1 LIDLNTKHH
10 QIVAMKMI
18 DALELKIPPPLL
30 ILFFATAMYALDM
43 LLPNSQASFHIA
55 FAIIPLIIGASFAL
69 SGIYSFRKVKTTV
82 HPSKPE
88 RASSLVTS
96 GVYKITRNPMYL
108 GLFCVLMG
116 WAIILG
122 NVYTFIA
129 PFIFAFYISRFQIMP
144 EERALEGVFGD
155 AFTAY
160 KQKVRRWI

>member
-1 LIDLNTKHH
+1 
-10 QIVAMKMI
+10 MI
-18 DALELKIPPPLL
+18 DALELRIPPPLL
-30 ILFFATAMYALDM
+30 MLIFATAMYALDL
-43 LLPNSQASFHIA
+43 LLPNSQENFHIA

-69 SGIYSFRKVKTTV
+69 FGIYSFRKVKTTV

-116 WAIILG
+116 WTIILG
-122 NVYTFIA
+122 SIYTFIV

-144 EERALEGVFGD
+144 DERALAGVFGGT
-155 AFTAY
+155 FTAY
-160 KQKVRRWI
+160 KQKVADGYKRL

>member
-1 LIDLNTKHH
+1 
-10 QIVAMKMI
+10 MKII

-30 ILFFATAMYALDM
+30 MLFFATAMYMLDI
-43 LLPNSQASFHIA
+43 LLPNNSQTSFHTA
-55 FAIIPLIIGASFAL
+55 FAIALLIFGVSFAL
-69 SGIYSFRKVKTTV
+69 SGIYSFRQVKTTA

-108 GLFCVLMG
+108 GLFCVLMA

-122 NVYTFIA
+122 NVYTFIV

-144 EERALEGVFGD
+144 EERALEGIFGD

>member
-1 LIDLNTKHH
+1 
-10 QIVAMKMI
+10 MKMI
-18 DALELKIPPPLL
+18 DALELKIPPPLIML
-30 ILFFATAMYALDM
+30 IFAMAMYVLDM

-55 FAIIPLIIGASFAL
+55 FAIALLIFGVSFAL
-69 SGIYSFRKVKTTV
+69 SGIYSFRKVKTTA

-108 GLFCVLMG
+108 GLFCVLIA

-122 NVYTFIA
+122 NIYMFIV
-129 PFIFAFYISRFQIMP
+129 PFIFAFYINRFQIIP
-144 EERALEGVFGD
+144 EERALAGIFGD
-155 AFTAY
+155 AFSAY

>member
-1 LIDLNTKHH
+1 M
-10 QIVAMKMI
+10 QMI
-18 DALELKIPPPLL
+18 NALELKIPPPLL
-30 ILFFATAMYALDM
+30 MLIFATAMYVLDS

-122 NVYTFIA
+122 SIYTFIV
-129 PFIFAFYISRFQIMP
+129 PFIFVFYISHFQIMP

>member
-1 LIDLNTKHH
+1 
-10 QIVAMKMI
+10 MKI
-18 DALELKIPPPLL
+18 INALELKIPPPLL
-30 ILFFATAMYALDM
+30 MLIFATAMYVLDM
-43 LLPNSQASFHIA
+43 LLPNIQASFYIA
-55 FAIIPLIIGASFAL
+55 FAMIALIIGASFAL

-108 GLFCVLMG
+108 GLFCVLMA

-122 NVYTFIA
+122 NVYTFIV

-144 EERALEGVFGD
+144 EERALEGIFGD
-155 AFTAY
+155 AFNAY

>member
-1 LIDLNTKHH
+1 
-10 QIVAMKMI
+10 MI
-18 DALELKIPPPLL
+18 DALELKIPPPLIML
-30 ILFFATAMYALDM
+30 IFAMAMYVLDM

-55 FAIIPLIIGASFAL
+55 FAIALLIFGVSFAL
-69 SGIYSFRKVKTTV
+69 SGIYSFRKVKTTA

-108 GLFCVLMG
+108 GLFCVLIA

-122 NVYTFIA
+122 NIYMFIV
-129 PFIFAFYISRFQIMP
+129 PFIFAFYINRFQIIP
-144 EERALEGVFGD
+144 EERALAGIFGD
-155 AFTAY
+155 AFSAY

>member
-1 LIDLNTKHH
+1 LIDLHTKYH
-10 QIVAMKMI
+10 QIIAMKMI
-18 DALELKIPPPLL
+18 DALELRTPPPLL
-30 ILFFATAMYALDM
+30 MLIFATAMYVLDL
-43 LLPNSQASFHIA
+43 LLPNSQASFHIS
-55 FAIIPLIIGASFAL
+55 FAIISLMIGASFAL

-108 GLFCVLMG
+108 GLFFVLMG

-122 NVYTFIA
+122 SIYTFIV
-129 PFIFAFYISRFQIMP
+129 PFIFAFYITRFQIMP
-144 EERALEGVFGD
+144 EERALAGVFGD